1 MSSYIIE
8 NGEIINRIKEITL
21 IDRDPTNYI
30 RGLPGLPGL
39 SGKSAYQIALD
50 NGFIGTEQDWLD
62 SLENTQW
69 TIIHW

>member
-21 IDRDPTNYI
+21 IDREPANYI
-30 RGLPGLPGL
+30 RGELGPP
-39 SGKSAYQIALD
+39 GKSAYQVALD
-50 NGFIGTEQDWLD
+50 NGFVGTEQDWLD

-69 TIIHW
+69 IITDW